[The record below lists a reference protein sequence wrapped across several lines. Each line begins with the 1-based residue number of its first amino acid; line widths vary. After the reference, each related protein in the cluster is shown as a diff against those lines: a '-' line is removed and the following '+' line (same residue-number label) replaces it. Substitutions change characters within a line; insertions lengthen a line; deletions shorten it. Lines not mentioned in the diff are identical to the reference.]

1 MKNLDE
7 LRKLRD
13 ETRKVLD
20 LRGGKQRIRVTV
32 CMGTCGIAAGA
43 RDTMRAFMDELAAA
57 GLGDVAVTAA
67 GCAGFCEKE
76 PMVEVE
82 IKDEKPVRYGH
93 VDVAAV
99 RRIVREHLAQG
110 KIVGDLVFA

>member
-1 MKNLDE
+1 MKNLEE

-13 ETRKVLD
+13 EARQALD
-20 LRGGKQRIRVTV
+20 QRGGKQRVHVTV

-43 RDTMRAFMDELAAA
+43 RETMRAFMDELAAA

-82 IKDEKPVRYGH
+82 IKGGKPVRYGH
-93 VDVAAV
+93 VDAAAV
-99 RRIVREHLAQG
+99 RRIVQEHLAQG
-110 KIVGDLVFA
+110 KVVNDLVFA

>member
-13 ETRKVLD
+13 EARQALD
-20 LRGGKQRIRVTV
+20 QRGGRQRIRVTV

-43 RDTMRAFMDELAAA
+43 RDTMRAFMEELAAA
-57 GLGDVAVTAA
+57 GMGDVAVTAA

-76 PMVEVE
+76 PMVDVE
-82 IKDEKPVRYGH
+82 IRDEKPVRYGH
-93 VDVAAV
+93 VDAAAV
-99 RRIVREHLAQG
+99 RRIVREHLAGG
-110 KIVGDLVFA
+110 KVVGDLVFA